1 MLIIHPPVAKSCE
14 PPAALAH
21 LAAALGG
28 SGLSCRLCDMNI
40 EGLLYLLKKTPLAE
54 DTWTRR
60 AHRHIEDNL
69 EGLRGRELYRSR
81 PRYQRVVR
89 DIDRILEVLGKS
101 HGVMLSLAN
110 YQDGSLSPTASADLI
125 KAAENYRRNIYFP
138 YFAERLTGLLEEEVP
153 SCIGLS
159 LNYLSQALCTFAII
173 GFLRAHCPSVPI
185 VLGGGLVTTWL
196 RLPAWRNPFAGLID
210 QLIAGP
216 GEAPLLALLGAGRP
230 SQKEVPDYR
239 ELQAL
244 PYLAPGFILPYA
256 ASSGC
261 YWRKCSF
268 CPETSEENPYRPL
281 PPQQVTAEL
290 GSLTAGY
297 RPALLHFLDNAL
309 SPAIMRGLIAHPPG
323 VDWYGFARVGSLL
336 TDPDFCRDL
345 RKAGCLMLKLGIE
358 SGSQKVLD
366 GMGKGIDLRQ
376 VEKALK
382 ALAEAGIA
390 SYVYLL
396 FGTPE
401 ESPAEAQETL
411 AFVSRHHRLITFL
424 NLAIF
429 NLPVGSRDARDL
441 EISDLHQGDLSLYHA
456 FRHPQG
462 WGRREIR
469 RFLDQEFRRRPEIQ
483 AIIQRD
489 PPFFTSNH
497 APFFTAQPG

>member
-1 MLIIHPPVAKSCE
+1 MLIIHPPLAKSCE

-40 EGLLYLLKKTPLAE
+40 EGLLYLLNKTPLTE

-60 AHRHIEDNL
+60 AGRHIEGNL

-81 PRYQRVVR
+81 PRYQRLVR
-89 DIDRILEVLGKS
+89 DVNRVLEVLGKS

-110 YQDGSLSPTASADLI
+110 YQDGSLSPTASGDLI
-125 KAAENYRRNIYFP
+125 KAAENYRQNIYFP
-138 YFAERLTGLLEEEVP
+138 YFAERLTGLLAEEAP

-159 LNYLSQALCTFAII
+159 LNYISQALCTFAII

-196 RLPAWRNPFAGLID
+196 RLPAWRNPFAGLVD
-210 QLIAGP
+210 RLIAGP
-216 GEAPLLALLGAGRP
+216 GEAPLLAMLGAGRP
-230 SQKEVPDYR
+230 LQKEVPEYR

-268 CPETSEENPYRPL
+268 CPETSEENPYQPL

-290 GSLTAGY
+290 GRLTTEY
-297 RPALLHFLDNAL
+297 RPTLLHFLDNAI
-309 SPAIMRGLIAHPPG
+309 SPAVMRELIAHPPG
-323 VDWYGFARVGSLL
+323 VDWYGFARVGNLL

-366 GMGKGIDLRQ
+366 GMGKGIELRQ
-376 VEKALK
+376 VEKTLET
-382 ALAEAGIA
+382 LAEAGIA

-401 ESPAEAQETL
+401 ESPAEAQETM

-429 NLPVGSRDARDL
+429 NLPVGSRGARDL
-441 EISDLHQGDLSLYHA
+441 EISDLHRGDLSLYHA
-456 FRHPQG
+456 FHHPQG

-469 RFLDQEFRRRPEIQ
+469 RFLDHEFRRRPEIQ